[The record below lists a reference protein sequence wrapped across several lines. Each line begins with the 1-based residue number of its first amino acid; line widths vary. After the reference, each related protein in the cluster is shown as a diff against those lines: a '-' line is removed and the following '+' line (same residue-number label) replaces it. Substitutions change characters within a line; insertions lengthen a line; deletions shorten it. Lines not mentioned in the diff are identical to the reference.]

1 MRKTLTAQ
9 TRRRLDIQGFD
20 AVHDREL
27 APVAPWLRLA
37 FALCA
42 ALGAVGTA
50 SASPTILLALAG
62 IAAVSAASPVHPF
75 DFIYN
80 YGIRRFTG
88 TGPLPRRG
96 LPSRFG
102 CGMGAIM
109 LLPTAWAFSA
119 GYTVAGYL
127 LGSALTAV
135 VLLVAATDI
144 CLPSIIYR
152 SLFGW
157 PRAAT
162 RSRSAA

>member
-1 MRKTLTAQ
+1 MSATLTAR

-20 AVHDREL
+20 AVDDRAL

-42 ALGAVGTA
+42 LLGAVGTA
-50 SASPTILLALAG
+50 LASPTILLTLAG

-75 DFIYN
+75 DVIY
-80 YGIRRFTG
+80 YGIRHITG

-96 LPSRFG
+96 SPSRFG

-109 LLPTAWAFSA
+109 LLPAAWLFSA
-119 GYTVAGYL
+119 GYAVAGYV

-144 CLPSIIYR
+144 CLPSLFYR
-152 SLFGW
+152 SIFGW

-162 RSRSAA
+162 RTGTVA

>member
-1 MRKTLTAQ
+1 MSPQ
-9 TRRRLDIQGFD
+9 TRARLHIQGFD
-20 AVHDREL
+20 TVDDRDL

-42 ALGAVGTA
+42 VLGAVGTA
-50 SASPTILLALAG
+50 LASPTILLALAG

-102 CGMGAIM
+102 CGMGAVM

-119 GYTVAGYL
+119 GYTMAGYV
-127 LGSALTAV
+127 LGGALTSV

-144 CLPSIIYR
+144 CLPSIMYR
-152 SLFGW
+152 KIFGG
-157 PRAAT
+157 PRATTRAT
-162 RSRSAA
+162 NLGRP